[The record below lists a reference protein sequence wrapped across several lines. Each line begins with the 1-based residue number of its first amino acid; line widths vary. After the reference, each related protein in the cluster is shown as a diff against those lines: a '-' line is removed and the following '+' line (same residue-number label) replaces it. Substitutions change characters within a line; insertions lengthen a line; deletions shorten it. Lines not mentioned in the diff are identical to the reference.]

1 MHTVF
6 NSYYILYLGVGVFI
20 LMYLFFFQS
29 LFFLVFSLFMC
40 YNFFRSKMFL
50 SLIIKLFFNFL
61 FVWNIYIFFIVYE
74 FLIFPLLIW
83 TLVSCSMNFILTRSF
98 IFLFFLSYILTF
110 FFFLSFLLFSISLV
124 QYNFIFFLLFSL
136 SFIFKAPL
144 FPFFNWLIFLHVYA
158 STGISVFL
166 ASFYLK
172 MWALFFLYFYFYL
185 NYNLILYFGILT
197 CFLVLL
203 FISFE
208 INFKRIIAFG
218 SIFHCAISLMFI
230 YFWYVI
236 QFQSLILYFF
246 IIHFIHAFC
255 SGLFFYYFGILYEFC
270 LIKTW
275 VAFTTFSKFWNE
287 FIFFAFLLSMVYFS
301 FPLFFTFFS
310 RNCNPNK
317 HTKHFLPL
325 FVFSSYFD

>member
-1 MHTVF
+1 
-6 NSYYILYLGVGVFI
+6 
-20 LMYLFFFQS
+20 
-29 LFFLVFSLFMC
+29 
-40 YNFFRSKMFL
+40 
-50 SLIIKLFFNFL
+50 
-61 FVWNIYIFFIVYE
+61 
-74 FLIFPLLIW
+74 
-83 TLVSCSMNFILTRSF
+83 
-98 IFLFFLSYILTF
+98 
-110 FFFLSFLLFSISLV
+110 LFSISLV

-144 FPFFNWLIFLHVYA
+144 FPFFNWLIFLHIYA

-301 FPLFFTFFS
+301 FPLFFTFLVETVILTNIQSTFYLYLY
-310 RNCNPNK
+310 
-317 HTKHFLPL
+317 FLLILTNFIFL
-325 FVFSSYFD
+325 FLNFKFFYNSYSNMFLSYLLQFKYFVTLVLITMSSFFLISVF